1 MKQKKL
7 NPNIKKCA
15 DAWVCILVCA
25 VKDNVCTRRVK
36 RESERVKEFGIQEM
50 QEKTRNMYE
59 KVNVYR
65 YVICLE
71 NILEISLCIGR

>member
-1 MKQKKL
+1 MKDTFFT
-7 NPNIKKCA
+7 CG
-15 DAWVCILVCA
+15 
-25 VKDNVCTRRVK
+25 VK
-36 RESERVKEFGIQEM
+36 RNRKIVKQFGIQEM